1 MAEPSKKYVLDSV
14 LIYSSR
20 STIPVEVANIVS
32 DLDIY
37 EHLDTPFLTAQLAF
51 TDESRLM
58 DRLDIQG
65 AEFVDVKIKP
75 SITSEPIIE
84 KRFVIETVVEQI
96 KVNQTSEMVILSL
109 YEDILFKSNYK
120 NVNKPYSGSPID
132 IITKIASEF
141 LDKDVV
147 QAGEASFQNKMKLI
161 VPNLDPLKAI
171 AWVKNR
177 MTTSDGV
184 PDFIFSTLGLKS
196 LVVNDLLSMINQPP
210 INASKPFMYASTPNI
225 AEEKRIGNNY
235 IPILSYN
242 EGQKENMFE
251 MIQEGIIGA
260 EYQFYDAFTSK
271 VHKHKLDYRKDVVD
285 ALPAPKGQQ
294 YNFAEYEIEGDVLN
308 EISSQRI
315 TQIGGSGAYNN
326 GLGSFK
332 SYNEE
337 KDGPDYAKK
346 VIGNVM
352 KGHLLKAPIT
362 IKVSGVGFLKPKTN
376 MTLGNTL
383 RIYFLAN
390 KPADRRAT
398 TNWDLKRSGD
408 YLIYA
413 TKHSFTVERYDIS
426 ITCAKMKNFTTEAAI
441 V

>member
-1 MAEPSKKYVLDSV
+1 MLPAAIGK
-14 LIYSSR
+14 
-20 STIPVEVANIVS
+20 
-32 DLDIY
+32 
-37 EHLDTPFLTAQLAF
+37 
-51 TDESRLM
+51 
-58 DRLDIQG
+58 
-65 AEFVDVKIKP
+65 
-75 SITSEPIIE
+75 
-84 KRFVIETVVEQI
+84 
-96 KVNQTSEMVILSL
+96 
-109 YEDILFKSNYK
+109 
-120 NVNKPYSGSPID
+120 
-132 IITKIASEF
+132 
-141 LDKDVV
+141 
-147 QAGEASFQNKMKLI
+147 QAGDTTTIHPSVINHADPTEAAAERPVGGQW
-161 VPNLDPLKAI
+161 PLH
-171 AWVKNR
+171 VVCGNY
-177 MTTSDGV
+177 
-184 PDFIFSTLGLKS
+184 PDK
-196 LVVNDLLSMINQPP
+196 
-210 INASKPFMYASTPNI
+210 
-225 AEEKRIGNNY
+225 
-235 IPILSYN
+235 
-242 EGQKENMFE
+242 
-251 MIQEGIIGA
+251 
-260 EYQFYDAFTSK
+260 
-271 VHKHKLDYRKDVVD
+271 
-285 ALPAPKGQQ
+285 
-294 YNFAEYEIEGDVLN
+294 IEGDVLN
-308 EISSQRI
+308 EMSSQRI

-326 GLGSFK
+326 GLNSFK

>member
-84 KRFVIETVVEQI
+84 KRFVVETVVEQI
-96 KVNQTSEMVILSL
+96 KVNQTSEMVNLSL
-109 YEDILFKSNYK
+109 YADILFKSNYK

-184 PDFIFSTLGLKS
+184 PDFVFSTLGLKS

-225 AEEKRIGNNY
+225 AEEKQIGNNY

-251 MIQEGIIGA
+251 MIQEGIVGA

-271 VHKHKLDYRKDVVD
+271 VHKHKLNYKKDVVD

-308 EISSQRI
+308 EMSSQRI
-315 TQIGGSGAYNN
+315 TQIG
-326 GLGSFK
+326 
-332 SYNEE
+332 
-337 KDGPDYAKK
+337 
-346 VIGNVM
+346 
-352 KGHLLKAPIT
+352 
-362 IKVSGVGFLKPKTN
+362 
-376 MTLGNTL
+376 
-383 RIYFLAN
+383 
-390 KPADRRAT
+390 
-398 TNWDLKRSGD
+398 
-408 YLIYA
+408 
-413 TKHSFTVERYDIS
+413 
-426 ITCAKMKNFTTEAAI
+426 
-441 V
+441 